1 MIQDK
6 DGNYH
11 DSRTVT
17 AVLSGNNSGLFSRER
32 LEKLKHYTKNDALG
46 REVEE
51 TRDTM
56 RIGSY
61 IAAKFFD
68 EEFKVNVFW
77 IGYILRMIN
86 VPSSG
91 SGNSKLW
98 RESVLLHDQ
107 SIKNLHLEVAWL
119 KPVGSVDD
127 PGNVNRLTSTR
138 YTFMDTVAE
147 RAAHNDLLPALSVL
161 TIVNVT
167 RGEYVCVSQDITDI
181 VELIN
186 LDQAVTNFR
195 NEISNEGDD
204 DDDDNEDD

>member
-1 MIQDK
+1 
-6 DGNYH
+6 
-11 DSRTVT
+11 
-17 AVLSGNNSGLFSRER
+17 
-32 LEKLKHYTKNDALG
+32 
-46 REVEE
+46 
-51 TRDTM
+51 
-56 RIGSY
+56 
-61 IAAKFFD
+61 
-68 EEFKVNVFW
+68 
-77 IGYILRMIN
+77 MIN
-86 VPSSG
+86 VPPSG

-127 PGNVNRLTSTR
+127 PGNVNRRTCTR

-161 TIVNVT
+161 TTVNVT
-167 RGEYVCVSQDITDI
+167 RGEYVCVSQDDIKDI

-186 LDQAVTNFR
+186 LDQAVTHFR
-195 NEISNEGDD
+195 NEISNEGDG